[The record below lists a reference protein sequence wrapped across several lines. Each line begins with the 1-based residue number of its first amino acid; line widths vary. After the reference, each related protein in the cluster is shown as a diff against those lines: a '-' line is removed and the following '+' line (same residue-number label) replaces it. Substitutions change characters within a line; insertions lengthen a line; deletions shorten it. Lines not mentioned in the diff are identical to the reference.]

1 MKRNETKL
9 NQNQHEIIYGRWLF
23 TLYISI
29 TSLNIKQPSSI
40 SNILC
45 KEPAIAI
52 IAIAIATTILYW
64 WVLFMLLSLYVLAT
78 CIQMIL
84 SYNFSL
90 TRTYS
95 FHCTPSHSTFSP
107 LLISPPHLHILYTML
122 LLLLL
127 LLSWS
132 YVITFCVVFYFDIF
146 LHSNV
151 FSCIFTF
158 PFSSSN
164 QTLPLHH

>member
-45 KEPAIAI
+45 KEPS
-52 IAIAIATTILYW
+52 LP
-64 WVLFMLLSLYVLAT
+64 LPLLS
-78 CIQMIL
+78 CIGGCCLCYYHCTSLLQMIL

-95 FHCTPSHSTFSP
+95 FHCTPSHSTLSS

-132 YVITFCVVFYFDIF
+132 YVITFCVIFYFDIF